1 MRSTP
6 TLGRKRNNDLAAS
19 ASFPVLPSLSLP
31 LKGAGFGQ
39 PLAGTATMQSPA
51 AQTTILRHGAA
62 TRPQTVSHYDQ
73 LQQVRAAMRD
83 KLRRETAELNEKLA
97 AALARAESAEAQ
109 LKEALAARSRS
120 AAKRSPRPV
129 PPPPAAAPSSEVV
142 PAAAA
147 TMAKDGPAVAALKVE
162 QLSREVTALRRA
174 LQAERGRRGEADAAR
189 EAERARVGA
198 LCSAMREELR
208 RHRADLSTL
217 KQQARRAL
225 ATSRPGPRSALV
237 LASSLPRHGT

>member
-1 MRSTP
+1 M
-6 TLGRKRNNDLAAS
+6 
-19 ASFPVLPSLSLP
+19 
-31 LKGAGFGQ
+31 
-39 PLAGTATMQSPA
+39 
-51 AQTTILRHGAA
+51 
-62 TRPQTVSHYDQ
+62 
-73 LQQVRAAMRD
+73 
-83 KLRRETAELNEKLA
+83 
-97 AALARAESAEAQ
+97 
-109 LKEALAARSRS
+109 
-120 AAKRSPRPV
+120 
-129 PPPPAAAPSSEVV
+129 
-142 PAAAA
+142 
-147 TMAKDGPAVAALKVE
+147 AALKVE

-225 ATSRPGPRSALV
+225 ATSRPGPRFALV